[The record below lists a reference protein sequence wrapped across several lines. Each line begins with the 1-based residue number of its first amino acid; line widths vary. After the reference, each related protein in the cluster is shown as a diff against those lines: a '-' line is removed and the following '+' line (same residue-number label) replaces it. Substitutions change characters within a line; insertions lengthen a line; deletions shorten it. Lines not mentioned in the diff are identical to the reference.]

1 MGEPQ
6 SVAAKI
12 ANIKSRLALPVIAAP
27 MFLVSGPDLVIAAC
41 KAGVIGSF
49 PTLNARPIE
58 ALEQWFQRITTE
70 LEAFRAAGGKP
81 APWAAN
87 LIVHRSNPRA
97 AEDLAM
103 VLKYKPEIV
112 ITALGTPANVI
123 EGVHAYGGLVFAD
136 VNSVAYAKKSA
147 AAGVDGLVLVAAGA
161 GGHTGP
167 ISAFSFLP
175 AVREFFSGPIVLGGG
190 IVDGAGVRAAEVLG
204 ATFGYIG
211 TRFIAATESIAAE
224 GHKQMLVDTTE
235 EDIICTAHFT
245 GVPANYLKPSI
256 IKAGIDPESLGV
268 RAEKKFDSRGAEN
281 QETKAWRDIWSAGQ
295 GTRAIK
301 RVMSAAELVAELQ
314 LGYEKAKATP

>member
-1 MGEPQ
+1 
-6 SVAAKI
+6 
-12 ANIKSRLALPVIAAP
+12 
-27 MFLVSGPDLVIAAC
+27 
-41 KAGVIGSF
+41 
-49 PTLNARPIE
+49 
-58 ALEQWFQRITTE
+58 
-70 LEAFRAAGGKP
+70 
-81 APWAAN
+81 
-87 LIVHRSNPRA
+87 
-97 AEDLAM
+97 
-103 VLKYKPEIV
+103 
-112 ITALGTPANVI
+112 
-123 EGVHAYGGLVFAD
+123 

-211 TRFIAATESIAAE
+211 TRFIATTESIAAE